1 MTSRYHQGPAVTPT
15 CQPGGSDLWLP
26 EDSLKGTPLPKTKN
40 MASTR
45 LMEPRSAAA
54 GSPPAAPCHR
64 PGSQHSWRN
73 QGLWVVGTWAESHS
87 SEVTHF
93 FRSQL
98 QKSRREGKPKTNR
111 KQRASAASVVSS
123 SVTPWTVACQ
133 FPLSMG
139 FSRQEYWS
147 GLSCPPG
154 DLPDPG
160 IKPKSLMP
168 PALAGG
174 FFTTST
180 TWETPQTKDFQQ
192 ILVIQDRKE
201 SGRCPPHGST
211 REYEHPAPTGSR
223 LCLSCPGGLAGVRAV
238 TSAWLRARPAGS
250 RQRTG

>member
-139 FSRQEYWS
+139 FSSKNTGVGCPALQGIFPTQGSNPSLLCLLHWQVDS
-147 GLSCPPG
+147 SPLAPPG
-154 DLPDPG
+154 KPH
-160 IKPKSLMP
+160 KPKIFSK
-168 PALAGG
+168 
-174 FFTTST
+174 F
-180 TWETPQTKDFQQ
+180 W
-192 ILVIQDRKE
+192 
-201 SGRCPPHGST
+201 
-211 REYEHPAPTGSR
+211 
-223 LCLSCPGGLAGVRAV
+223 
-238 TSAWLRARPAGS
+238 
-250 RQRTG
+250 